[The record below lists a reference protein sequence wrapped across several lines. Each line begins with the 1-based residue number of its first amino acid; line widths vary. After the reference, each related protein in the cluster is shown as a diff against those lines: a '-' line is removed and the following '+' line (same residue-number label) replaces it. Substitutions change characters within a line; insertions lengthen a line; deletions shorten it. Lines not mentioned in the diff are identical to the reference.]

1 MKTTRAKILL
11 FMLLPGIVAGAVLG
25 AVLGAPVLSRAAEDT
40 MKIVA
45 IDLGERNMGDAA
57 MISDGSG
64 KSLLVDSGD
73 TRGKAI
79 FNWLDANGYR
89 NKKFDTL
96 ITHWHDDHAGNTAK
110 IILDYNVGTV
120 YMPRTDYLYT
130 DPTVYSSYE
139 RTFFYAVRDA
149 ALKRGT
155 RIVWLQQGQ
164 TINVGSVKGRVLYIS
179 GSPRKESDMTVNYI
193 NNQSAVIMFT
203 GGGAKYL
210 TAGDIEKPA
219 ENRLLNAGVSLRADI
234 FKLNHHGTDTSN
246 QQKFLDAVDP
256 TYAYFGSNRSTA
268 TQFTTG
274 EVMAS
279 VTRMGNTANVL
290 GTGYNGTITYTC
302 TGGNIAVSAE
312 RNVKKMYQRLIDKK
326 TGKTTKITYSFN
338 KLTEIRKINKIL
350 NTNKYYNQQLNA
362 DGSVFTGSPVKRN
375 GRYYLEKDG
384 ICAYNTFAEKSGRT
398 YWFDLYGRRYEGG
411 FLSAYGR
418 RYYMNPNGDP
428 YRMCGWRSVEGR
440 KYYFVGSRYGQYS
453 KAIEGAMLT
462 GFKTIEGKRY
472 YFMDSSCKTYR
483 KDDHGRLMI
492 GFFTVNGSLYYGAN
506 DKVKGFRP
514 EDYGAIVKNWAT
526 IRDRLYYMGS
536 NGAVRKGWQTI
547 GGKRYYMGTNG
558 TTAVNRFVTIDGA
571 VYYFGPDGAMLRG
584 GDFTIRNRRYRFGP
598 DGKMVREIHCHL
610 DKNGEPL
617 TGWHELDGKTYY
629 ADEDGE
635 LARGKR
641 EIDGKT
647 YYFDEEDCHLIGQE
661 DPLNGPEGQQPGQE
675 HTLESEEGSVREEE
689 DGAPEESSE
698 SGTDDPE
705 DSGEGGTDISEEPGE
720 GGTDVSEE
728 PGEGGTDVSE
738 EPGEGGT
745 DVSEKPAEGGEP
757 PEDPTGGDAGGSE
770 DPSEGGTGAS
780 EEPSGGGESPGES
793 FDGGAQE
800 SAEAESEE
808 SEEPGVEAEETAE
821 TGAY

>member
-25 AVLGAPVLSRAAEDT
+25 ALLGAPVLSRAAEDT

-64 KSLLVDSGD
+64 RSLLVDSGD

-96 ITHWHDDHAGNTAK
+96 ITHWHDDHAGNTAR

-274 EVMAS
+274 EVRAS
-279 VTRMGNTANVL
+279 VTRMGSIANVL

-302 TGGNIAVSAE
+302 TGGNITVNAE

-326 TGKTTKITYSFN
+326 TGKTTKATYSFN

-384 ICAYNTFAEKSGRT
+384 ICAYNTFAEKGGRT

-483 KDDHGRLMI
+483 KDDQGRLMI

-536 NGAVRKGWQTI
+536 NGVVRKGWQTI

-571 VYYFGPDGAMLRG
+571 VYYFGQDGAMLRG
-584 GDFTIRNRRYRFGP
+584 GDFTIRNKRYRFGP
-598 DGKMVREIHCHL
+598 DGKMVREINCHL

-647 YYFDEEDCHLIGQE
+647 YYFDEEDGHLIGQE

-675 HTLESEEGSVREEE
+675 HTLESEDSSVGGQEEE
-689 DGAPEESSE
+689 PDGEDDGAPEDPSE
-698 SGTDDPE
+698 GD
-705 DSGEGGTDISEEPGE
+705 
-720 GGTDVSEE
+720 
-728 PGEGGTDVSE
+728 
-738 EPGEGGT
+738 
-745 DVSEKPAEGGEP
+745 
-757 PEDPTGGDAGGSE
+757 TGASE
-770 DPSEGGTGAS
+770 DPSEGDTGAS
-780 EEPSGGGESPGES
+780 EDPSESDTSASEDPSESDTSASEDPSEGDTDAAEDPSESGIGASEASEEGGTGAAEDPSGGGESPDEP
-793 FDGGAQE
+793 FDGGVQE
-800 SAEAESEE
+800 SAEAETGGP
-808 SEEPGVEAEETAE
+808 EEPGIEAEETADVS
-821 TGAY
+821 GY